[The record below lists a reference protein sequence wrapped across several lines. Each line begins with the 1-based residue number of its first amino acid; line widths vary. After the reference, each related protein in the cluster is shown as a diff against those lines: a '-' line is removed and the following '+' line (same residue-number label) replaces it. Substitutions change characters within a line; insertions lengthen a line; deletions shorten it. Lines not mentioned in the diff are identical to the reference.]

1 MKRNLLQLCVN
12 IGLASVIGVA
22 GCAGTL
28 TDDEQQRLWLE
39 HTGGTGGGTGSMTSG
54 SGGGGPM
61 VDMCVVST
69 ATTGPMHTCQGT
81 GCHSSAASA
90 AMLNLEND
98 NLTKNYKTMYYNVD
112 SKGDPTGVAPVCTAG
127 MAKLIDGSNAMN
139 SLIYTK
145 LVATGDTNIQPCGSK
160 MPFFGTLTTQEKAC
174 ILSWINS
181 VIAASQ

>member
-98 NLTKNYKTMYYNVD
+98 NLTKNYKKPAVQAKESGPVLTRPAAGAAGKAAQRSRGWGELREVCPTFRAEMATRQYGTAAGWTNHGRFLAQD
-112 SKGDPTGVAPVCTAG
+112 SRATRVRYPGAG
-127 MAKLIDGSNAMN
+127 QW
-139 SLIYTK
+139 
-145 LVATGDTNIQPCGSK
+145 V
-160 MPFFGTLTTQEKAC
+160 
-174 ILSWINS
+174 
-181 VIAASQ
+181 